1 MINLLAE
8 SNISRVRANGVL
20 INEAEARPARERIK
34 DTRRKTGRDFAMPPD
49 SEAKLEECLTTAQ
62 TTTARISTLDRICS

>member
-8 SNISRVRANGVL
+8 SSISRVRANGVL
-20 INEAEARPARERIK
+20 INEAEHRQRERIK

-49 SEAKLEECLTTAQ
+49 SEAKLEECLTIAQ

>member
-20 INEAEARPARERIK
+20 INEAEARQRERIK

-49 SEAKLEECLTTAQ
+49 SEAKLEECLTIAQ